1 MGTDQIASFTAV
13 AQDTESGI
21 TVSVNGVGCTGPE
34 GPYDITI
41 GAQGSATGETNATLE
56 LTNGK
61 GTLDWSMDVTGVAE
75 GTLSGKYVMEL
86 SETASV
92 FLVTGTSTV
101 ETGSDVRSFPVK
113 IRDVSVSVGSG
124 TCPT

>member
-1 MGTDQIASFTAV
+1 
-13 AQDTESGI
+13 
-21 TVSVNGVGCTGPE
+21 
-34 GPYDITI
+34 
-41 GAQGSATGETNATLE
+41 
-56 LTNGK
+56 
-61 GTLDWSMDVTGVAE
+61 
-75 GTLSGKYVMEL
+75 MEL